1 MPSRADV
8 ETYAQAN
15 RDIRTLVLRDLAGF
29 WATLDTQN
37 ATDTR
42 DALLEVVPLLVA
54 QYGEMAASVAAD
66 FYDLLRE
73 QAATP
78 GRYSAVLADA
88 VDVEELRGQIRW
100 SIDPLFSANPD
111 PASALGRLQIKV
123 DEFTLQPGRDT
134 IATSARHDPAKAHW
148 ARVPVGKTC
157 AFCLTLASRGP
168 VYRSE
173 ESAGKARKYHGD
185 CDCTPT
191 PYWYGDAHPEGYD
204 PDALYQQYAD
214 ARDEVGSYKFKPIL
228 AEIRSQQGLNH

>member
-8 ETYAQAN
+8 EEYAQAN
-15 RDIRTLVLRDLAGF
+15 QDIRTLVLADLAAF
-29 WATLDTQN
+29 WATLDTLDAL
-37 ATDTR
+37 ATR
-42 DALLEVVPLLVA
+42 NALLEVVPLLVA
-54 QYGEMAASVAAD
+54 QYGETAASIAAD
-66 FYDLLRE
+66 FYDRLRE
-73 QAATP
+73 QASP
-78 GRYSAVLADA
+78 KGRVTAVLGDP

-111 PASALGRLQIKV
+111 PKAALGRLQIKV

-134 IATSARHDPAKAHW
+134 IATSAAKDPAKAHW

-168 VYRSE
+168 VYRSA
-173 ESAGKARKYHGD
+173 ESAGQARKFHGD

-191 PYWYGDAHPEGYD
+191 PYWYGDPHPEGYD

-214 ARDEVGSYKFKPIL
+214 ARDEVGSYRLKPIL
-228 AEIRSQQGLNH
+228 AEIRSQQGLAH